1 MSFRFRQVLLPAAVL
16 AAVLA
21 AGAAPVKAQEAAQS
35 QAERPKAPAK
45 KGRAARAKAAPQ
57 VKLVDINNATKA
69 ELMTLPGITAAF
81 ADKIIEGRPYGSKS
95 HLLTHQILPGVNY
108 DAVKGR
114 VIAKQPF
121 AEASKNAEVI
131 AKAKRQR

>member
-1 MSFRFRQVLLPAAVL
+1 MRFSFHRAIFAAAVL

-21 AGAAPVKAQEAAQS
+21 GAAPAVAQEPAAS
-35 QAERPKAPAK
+35 QVERPKAPAK
-45 KGRAARAKAAPQ
+45 KGRAARAKAQPQ

-69 ELMTLPGITAAF
+69 ELMTLPSITAAF

-95 HLLTHQILPGVNY
+95 HLLTRQILPGVNY

-114 VIAKQPF
+114 VVAKQPF
-121 AEASKNAEVI
+121 AEASKNAEAI